1 MQKIILFFSSVCG
14 VGYIKYVSGTF
25 GSAAALIFWL
35 FIPDD
40 YKIQAVFIIAAIIVS
55 VITSSYAERI
65 YDNIDDG
72 RIVIDELCGM
82 WISVF
87 MLPKTP
93 FFLIAGFLLFR
104 FFDIKKPL
112 FINKLQELKAG
123 LGITAD
129 DVAAGIFANII
140 LQIIHRCQIV

>member
-14 VGYIKYVSGTF
+14 TGYIKNASGTF

-35 FIPDD
+35 FIPAD
-40 YKIQAVFIIAAIIVS
+40 YKIQALFIIGAIIIS
-55 VITSSYAERI
+55 IITSSYAERI
-65 YDNIDDG
+65 YDKIDDG

-82 WISVF
+82 WISFF

-93 FFLIAGFLLFR
+93 FFLIAGFFLFR

-112 FINKLQELKAG
+112 FINKLQELKSG

-129 DVAAGIFANII
+129 DIAAGIFTNII
-140 LQIIHRCQIV
+140 LQIIRHFLLV